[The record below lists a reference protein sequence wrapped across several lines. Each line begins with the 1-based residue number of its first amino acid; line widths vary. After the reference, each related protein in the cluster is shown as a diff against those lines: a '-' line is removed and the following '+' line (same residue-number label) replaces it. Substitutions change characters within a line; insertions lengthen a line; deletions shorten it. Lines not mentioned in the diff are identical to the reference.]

1 MVQQWQD
8 IFYEKRYA
16 HTIQV
21 NPDFVKLAE
30 AMGVKGMRVTKQEDL
45 ADKMKEFIE
54 YNDGPIL
61 MEAVVSKGEHVLP
74 MVPAGKA
81 LHQFLVHG
89 MNPINLTLMCR
100 IYTDKKRVKDVYFN
114 HFKS

>member
-30 AMGVKGMRVTKQEDL
+30 AMGIRAMRVIDQEEL
-45 ADKMKEFIE
+45 PAKMKEFLE
-54 YNDGPIL
+54 YDGPIL
-61 MEAVVSKGEHVLP
+61 MEAVVTKGEHVLP

-89 MNPINLTLMCR
+89 KITMLIR
-100 IYTDKKRVKDVYFN
+100 STDKGRIHQAGLERGTYL
-114 HFKS
+114 

>member
-16 HTIQV
+16 HTTQV
-21 NPDFVKLAE
+21 NPNFILLAE
-30 AMGVKGMRVTKQEDL
+30 SMGVKALRVTAQEDL
-45 ADKMKEFIE
+45 ESKMKEFLE

-61 MEAVVSKGEHVLP
+61 MEAVVTKGEHVLP
-74 MVPAGKA
+74 MVPAGRA

-89 MNPINLTLMCR
+89 MLPR
-100 IYTDKKRVKDVYFN
+100 GRD
-114 HFKS
+114 

>member
-30 AMGVKGMRVTKQEDL
+30 SMRIKGLRVTDQDDL
-45 ADKMKEFIE
+45 PAKMKEFLE

-61 MEAVVSKGEHVLP
+61 MEAVVTKGEHVLP
-74 MVPAGKA
+74 MVPTGKA

-89 MNPINLTLMCR
+89 TLNSFLK
-100 IYTDKKRVKDVYFN
+100 I
-114 HFKS
+114 

>member
-16 HTIQV
+16 HTRQV
-21 NPDFVKLAE
+21 NPDFIKLAE
-30 AMGVKGMRVTKQEDL
+30 SMRVKALRVTEHEDL
-45 ADKMKEFIE
+45 PAKMKEFLE
-54 YNDGPIL
+54 YDDGPIL
-61 MEAVVSKGEHVLP
+61 MEAVVTKGEHVLP

-89 MNPINLTLMCR
+89 THSPPPRQPPIPNLF
-100 IYTDKKRVKDVYFN
+100 IESIKQD
-114 HFKS
+114 

>member
-16 HTIQV
+16 HTRQV
-21 NPDFVKLAE
+21 NPDFIKLGE
-30 AMGVKGMRVTKQEDL
+30 SMGIKGIRVSRQEDL
-45 ADKMKEFIE
+45 VEKMKEFLE
-54 YNDGPIL
+54 YNDGPII

-89 MNPINLTLMCR
+89 IISLQLN
-100 IYTDKKRVKDVYFN
+100 
-114 HFKS
+114 

>member
-30 AMGVKGMRVTKQEDL
+30 AMGIRGMRVINHEELPT
-45 ADKMKEFIE
+45 KMKEFLE
-54 YNDGPIL
+54 YDGPIL
-61 MEAVVSKGEHVLP
+61 MEAVVTKGEHVLP

-89 MNPINLTLMCR
+89 KTTIFIR
-100 IYTDKKRVKDVYFN
+100 STDKGRIHQAGLERGTYL
-114 HFKS
+114 

>member
-30 AMGVKGMRVTKQEDL
+30 SMRVKALRVERQEDL
-45 ADKMKEFIE
+45 REKMKEFLE
-54 YNDGPIL
+54 YNEGPIL
-61 MEAVVSKGEHVLP
+61 MEAVVTKGEHVLP

-89 MNPINLTLMCR
+89 TISIFMFLIAES
-100 IYTDKKRVKDVYFN
+100 IKRD
-114 HFKS
+114 

>member
-30 AMGVKGMRVTKQEDL
+30 AMGIRAMRVIDQEEL
-45 ADKMKEFIE
+45 PAKMKEFLE
-54 YNDGPIL
+54 YDGPIL
-61 MEAVVSKGEHVLP
+61 MEAVVTKGEHVLP

-89 MNPINLTLMCR
+89 KIRMFIR
-100 IYTDKKRVKDVYFN
+100 STDKGRIHQAGLERGTYL
-114 HFKS
+114 

>member
-21 NPDFVKLAE
+21 NPDFMKLAD
-30 AMGVKGMRVTKQEDL
+30 AFGIKGIRATSAEELPAKL
-45 ADKMKEFIE
+45 KEFLE
-54 YNDGPIL
+54 YNDGPII
-61 MEAVVSKGEHVLP
+61 MEAVVTKGEHVLP

-89 MNPINLTLMCR
+89 TFPLSTL
-100 IYTDKKRVKDVYFN
+100 IILL
-114 HFKS
+114 

>member
-16 HTIQV
+16 HTIQK
-21 NPDFVKLAE
+21 NPNFVKLAE
-30 AMGVKGMRVTKQEDL
+30 SMGIKGIRVTTQEEL
-45 ADKMKEFIE
+45 KDKLQEFLD

-61 MEAVVSKGEHVLP
+61 MEAVVTKGEHVYP

-81 LHQFLVHG
+81 LHQFLVHES
-89 MNPINLTLMCR
+89 LR
-100 IYTDKKRVKDVYFN
+100 DKEEKKE
-114 HFKS
+114 

>member
-16 HTIQV
+16 HTVQV
-21 NPDFVKLAE
+21 NPDFIKLAE
-30 AMGVKGMRVTKQEDL
+30 AMGVKAMRVTKQEDL
-45 ADKMKEFIE
+45 PAMMKEFLE
-54 YNDGPIL
+54 YNEGPIL
-61 MEAVVSKGEHVLP
+61 MEAVVTKGEHVLP

-89 MNPINLTLMCR
+89 MTLLFTRLTIQSR
-100 IYTDKKRVKDVYFN
+100 SGEI
-114 HFKS
+114 KSA

>member
-21 NPDFVKLAE
+21 NPDFIKLAE
-30 AMGVKGMRVTKQEDL
+30 SMGIKGLRVSRQEDL
-45 ADKMKEFIE
+45 AEKMKEFLD
-54 YNDGPIL
+54 YNEGPIV
-61 MEAVVSKGEHVLP
+61 MEAVVTKGEHVLP

-89 MNPINLTLMCR
+89 KTAHLAKLICR
-100 IYTDKKRVKDVYFN
+100 IY
-114 HFKS
+114 

>member
-8 IFYEKRYA
+8 IFYENRYA

-21 NPDFVKLAE
+21 NPDFVKFGE
-30 AMGVKGMRVTKQEDL
+30 AMHIKAIRVTRQEDL
-45 ADKMKEFIE
+45 REKMEEFIN
-54 YNDGPIL
+54 YNEGPIL
-61 MEAVVSKGEHVLP
+61 MEAVVTKGEHVLP

-89 MNPINLTLMCR
+89 NIPTYPPLAIS
-100 IYTDKKRVKDVYFN
+100 IQN
-114 HFKS
+114 HCFKSRLSKW

>member
-16 HTIQV
+16 HTVQV

-30 AMGVKGMRVTKQEDL
+30 AMGVKALRVTAQEDL
-45 ADKMKEFIE
+45 ASVMKEFLE
-54 YNDGPIL
+54 YNDGPIIL
-61 MEAVVSKGEHVLP
+61 EAVVTKGEHVLP

-81 LHQFLVHG
+81 LNQFILHG
-89 MNPINLTLMCR
+89 IASHELC
-100 IYTDKKRVKDVYFN
+100 
-114 HFKS
+114 

>member
-8 IFYEKRYA
+8 IFYEKRYS

-30 AMGVKGMRVTKQEDL
+30 SMRVKALRVTRQEDL
-45 ADKMKEFIE
+45 AEKMKEFIE
-54 YNDGPIL
+54 YSEGPIL
-61 MEAVVSKGEHVLP
+61 MEAVVTKGEHVLP

-81 LHQFLVHG
+81 LDQFLVHG
-89 MNPINLTLMCR
+89 MTTPITFLNLESIR
-100 IYTDKKRVKDVYFN
+100 
-114 HFKS
+114 